1 MKNKKKIFA
10 VFICM
15 LLVLTGF
22 GKSYA
27 KGETSSVVND
37 GVIDLGT
44 SADFPPYEYY
54 EGDKIVG
61 IDVDIMAAISEYLG
75 YEVKF
80 HDMEFNN
87 IIASIESNKLDGGMS
102 GFTVT
107 EERKKSVNFTEPYAK
122 SEQRVLLKKDSE
134 IKTLDD
140 IRGKTIGTQLGTTGD
155 MFARDDFGEENV
167 QAFSKYS
174 DAVLA
179 LQNGKLDCIILD
191 DQTAVKFADA
201 NADLT
206 LLDAP
211 YAEEDYA
218 IAVNKGNEALLNDF
232 NEAIKALKADGTI
245 DTIIAKYTQSDEEE
259 GKQYSG
265 IIGKIQNN
273 LINGK
278 NYTYLLEGL
287 KTTIIVTIFALIIG
301 LVLGILIAIIRT
313 SAKELDPSL
322 KSAKG
327 FFLKFIDKLAGLFV
341 TIIRGTPT
349 TIQLLIL
356 FNVFLVNL
364 DNLRLV
370 AIIAFGLNSAAYMSE
385 LFRGGL
391 QAVDKGEKEAA
402 RSLGLS
408 YWQTLKKVVLP
419 QGFKFSLP
427 ALGNEVITLFKETSI
442 SGFIGLVDLT
452 RGASIIISKTFQA
465 AIPYFAAALIYL
477 VIVLVLEQI
486 FKKLER
492 NYDYA

>member
-10 VFICM
+10 LFLCM
-15 LLVLTGF
+15 IFTLVGF
-22 GKSYA
+22 NKSYA
-27 KGETSSVVND
+27 QTSSNLSD
-37 GVIDLGT
+37 GIIDLGT
-44 SADFPPYEYY
+44 SADFPPYEFY

-61 IDVDIMAAISEYLG
+61 IDPEIMEAIAKKTG
-75 YEVKF
+75 YEFKF

-87 IIASIESNKLDGGMS
+87 IIASIESGKLDGGMS

-107 EERKKSVNFTEPYAK
+107 EERKKSVNFTESYAQ
-122 SEQRVLLKKDSE
+122 SVQRVLLKKDSE
-134 IKTLDD
+134 IKSIDD
-140 IRGKTIGTQLGTTGD
+140 IQGKTVGTQLGTTGD

-167 QAFSKYS
+167 QAFSKFS

-179 LQNGKLDCIILD
+179 LQNGKLDCIIVD
-191 DQTAVKFADA
+191 DQTAIKFSSA
-201 NADLT
+201 NADLE
-206 LLDAP
+206 LLDTP
-211 YAEEDYA
+211 YAEEEYA
-218 IAVNKGNEALLNDF
+218 IAVSKENEALLNDL
-232 NEAIKALKADGTI
+232 NEAINELKADGTI
-245 DTIIAKYTQSDEEE
+245 DNILGKYISDEEE
-259 GKQYSG
+259 TGTEN
-265 IIGKIQNN
+265 IGFLANLKNN
-273 LINGK
+273 LIDGK

-287 KTTIIVTIFALIIG
+287 KTTVIVTSFALLIG
-301 LVLGILIAIIRT
+301 LILGLLIAIIRT
-313 SAKELDPSL
+313 SAKELNPTWSSL
-322 KSAKG
+322 SG
-327 FFLKFIDKLAGLFV
+327 FLFNLIDKLAGFFV

-408 YWQTLKKVVLP
+408 YWQTLRKVSLP
-419 QGFKFSLP
+419 QAFRFSLP

-477 VIVLVLEQI
+477 VIVLILEQV

-492 NYDYA
+492 NYNYA